1 MIKPKDR
8 KDKPLLIVVSAPS
21 GAGKT
26 TLCNLL
32 LNEFQNMTRSI
43 SCTTRKKRHGE
54 VHGRDYFFITLPEH
68 EKCLHRGK
76 FLESAAVHGHRY
88 GTPRSPVLSALANGK
103 DVLLAIDVQGAK
115 TIRNNIKKGSDHSLK
130 ASFVD
135 VFIAPPS
142 IKELKKR
149 LLKRGNDCPVDICIR
164 LKNAAREMKAWR
176 DFRYVVVNDRLEQAY
191 KQLRSI
197 VIAEHCRNVY
207 VPK

>member
-1 MIKPKDR
+1 MNNPKD
-8 KDKPLLIVVSAPS
+8 KKAKPLLMVVSAPS

-43 SCTTRKKRHGE
+43 SCTTRKKRQGE
-54 VHGRDYFFITLPEH
+54 VHGRDYFFITLPEY

-88 GTPRSPVLSALANGK
+88 GTPRSPVLSALADGK
-103 DVLLAIDVQGAK
+103 DVLLVIDVQGAK
-115 TIRNNIKKGSDHSLK
+115 IIRNNINKGTDHNLK
-130 ASFVD
+130 AAFVD

-149 LLKRGNDCPVDICIR
+149 LLRRGKDCPSEITVR
-164 LKNAAREMKAWR
+164 LKNAAREMKAWH

-191 KQLRSI
+191 KRLRSI

-207 VPK
+207 ASR